1 MTLSIKQK
9 ALLATVGVFAF
20 AVGLGAAIDFIARN
34 VSMEVVGYFVG
45 GVVLVFM
52 ANMVYQ
58 LMLSK
63 FEYDEKVTKI
73 VDGMVDKK

>member
-9 ALLATVGVFAF
+9 ALLATVGLIAL
-20 AVGLGAAIDFIARN
+20 AVAVGAAIDFIARN
-34 VSMEVVGYFVG
+34 VSMEVITFACGA
-45 GVVLVFM
+45 GVVLFM
-52 ANMVYQ
+52 VNMVYQ